1 MRHFGWFSSQLIY
14 NFLPKRSINNEVDDP
29 EYEIPE
35 ILLVSI
41 HFLAEID
48 SKIWLPYVG
57 IAIKE
62 GPHPQPPV
70 FPKSSRWEVTT
81 FY

>member
-1 MRHFGWFSSQLIY
+1 M
-14 NFLPKRSINNEVDDP
+14 NEVDDP

-48 SKIWLPYVG
+48 
-57 IAIKE
+57 IAKCDY
-62 GPHPQPPV
+62 
-70 FPKSSRWEVTT
+70 FMSS
-81 FY
+81 FK